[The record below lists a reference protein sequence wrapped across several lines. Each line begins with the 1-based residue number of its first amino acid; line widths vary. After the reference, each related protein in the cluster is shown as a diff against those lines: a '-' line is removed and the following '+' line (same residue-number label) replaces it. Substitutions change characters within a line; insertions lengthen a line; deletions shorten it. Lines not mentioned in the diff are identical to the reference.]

1 MKKYQI
7 LLLAAIFALV
17 LISASSVHPQLSID
31 EQDAIVEAV
40 VKTLNPD
47 NMKAQIAAQIEA
59 DLIAKFNAA
68 GFVGIAGA
76 LSVPLEGQSQPVTV
90 IAAEPTA
97 TPAASSGQAGTV
109 PTAASGTSAETAS
122 AVPAQGSIVPTPT
135 RQWDDIKN
143 FYDGAI
149 QQEDGTWRGLHAKQV
164 NSYAYAVGEDEDGV
178 VRQFRTEFQPNKSFN
193 LDVVFENDGSVVW
206 PARVEMRMIGSVGE
220 YTGHAT
226 SVVVDRT
233 FDPVKPGDKA
243 AFTVSAYGSENLG
256 WITFY
261 FQLYDAD
268 SGSVIEGG
276 YGSFTYHAVA

>member
-1 MKKYQI
+1 MKKSQI
-7 LLLAAIFALV
+7 IFLAVVFALL
-17 LISASSVHPQLSID
+17 LISAASVHPQLSMD
-31 EQDAIVEAV
+31 EQDAIVDAV

-47 NMKAQIAAQIEA
+47 NMKAQIASQIEA

-68 GFVGIAGA
+68 GYIGLAGA
-76 LSVPLEGQSQPVTV
+76 IAIPLPGQEALPAAAVEAGAADASTA
-90 IAAEPTA
+90 AAEA
-97 TPAASSGQAGTV
+97 TPAADAGQAGTNQGIV
-109 PTAASGTSAETAS
+109 LPTGLMD
-122 AVPAQGSIVPTPT
+122 PTPT
-135 RQWDDIKN
+135 RQWDDVKN
-143 FYDGAI
+143 YYDGAV

-164 NSYAYAVGEDEDGV
+164 NSYAYAVGENEDGV
-178 VRQFRTEFQPNKSFN
+178 ARTFRNEFQPNKTFN

-206 PARVEMRMIGSVGE
+206 PPLIEMRLIGNVGE
-220 YTGHAT
+220 YTGHST

-256 WITFY
+256 WTTFY
-261 FQLYDAD
+261 FQLYDAV